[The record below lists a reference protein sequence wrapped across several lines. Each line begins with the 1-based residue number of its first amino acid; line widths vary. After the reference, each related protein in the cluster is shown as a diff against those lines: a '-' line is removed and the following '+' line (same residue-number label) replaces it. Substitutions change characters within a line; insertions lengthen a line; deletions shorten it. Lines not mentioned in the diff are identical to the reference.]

1 MDSNHTIESS
11 GPTFDSISHQTP
23 FEKSLR
29 RRVLKVKTVIA
40 LIDAEPEYTS
50 VADLSSVDGLQR
62 AVRQYEALDDELSN
76 AILRYIDVSLV
87 RKALFKGEQSSLKNI
102 AYALK
107 TSVIKDKTLENADL
121 RNVRTTYAAI
131 FAQNP
136 LSPPYDLARP
146 HFEKDFEAF
155 NLSYQVLLENF
166 RLLVSRAYKLN
177 VLPETFP
184 YSQAAT
190 EALILKSEELGREIS
205 VLIQKVF
212 VVHEERLFV
221 FEQIKERC
229 NAICNRSRFVLGSH
243 HPVYKKVFSLK
254 HAIM

>member
-1 MDSNHTIESS
+1 MDSNNTIESPR
-11 GPTFDSISHQTP
+11 PTFDSLSHQTP

-29 RRVLKVKTVIA
+29 RRVLKVKEVIA
-40 LIDAEPEYTS
+40 LMEAEPEYTS
-50 VADLSSVDGLQR
+50 VADLSSVDELRR
-62 AVRQYEALDDELSN
+62 AVRAYEALDAELSN
-76 AILRYIDVSLV
+76 AVLRYIDVSFV
-87 RKALFKGEQSSLKNI
+87 RKALFKGEQASLKNI

-107 TSVIKDKTLENADL
+107 TSVIKDKTLKNADL

-155 NLSYQVLLENF
+155 NLSYQMLLENF
-166 RLLVSRAYKLN
+166 RLLVSRAYKLD

-184 YSQAAT
+184 YPQAAT
-190 EALILKSEELGREIS
+190 EALISKGEELGREIS
-205 VLIQKVF
+205 VLMQKVF
-212 VVHEERLFV
+212 VVYEERLFV

-243 HPVYKKVFSLK
+243 HSVYKKVFSLK